1 VGVFCLSVCLQRT
14 VTNCHIVCSHSHLS
28 GRSLQIALLKRIGV
42 WVYSLHLLFV
52 TKLSSRMACKIVGG
66 WAEPDVAECVL
77 NVLFTFDK
85 II

>member
-1 VGVFCLSVCLQRT
+1 
-14 VTNCHIVCSHSHLS
+14 
-28 GRSLQIALLKRIGV
+28 
-42 WVYSLHLLFV
+42 
-52 TKLSSRMACKIVGG
+52 MACKIVGG